1 MPTFAN
7 KHVTIGDAHYAPG
20 DEVENHD
27 FAAQLVRYGHA
38 VVSDNPPAPE
48 SPAAA
53 DDTPS
58 DPPADTDGDH
68 TEEQP

>member
-38 VVSDNPPAPE
+38 VVSDPPAPE